1 MDQNQMER
9 AFGWDDE
16 ITVDN
21 EYKPL
26 MPGEYEFTVVGLER
40 EYFEG
45 SEKMP
50 ACPRAIVEI
59 EIEHEGINHRIK
71 NSILLHSK
79 LEGII
84 SSFFTSIGQK
94 KKGETL
100 KMNWS
105 KVVGSKGRCKTGI
118 RTYKDDE
125 FSEVKRWLP
134 PNEQVQTSFTAG
146 AF

>member
-9 AFGWDDE
+9 AYDWNDE
-16 ITVDN
+16 ITKDY
-21 EYKPL
+21 EPL
-26 MPGEYEFTVVGLER
+26 EPGEYEFTITGLER

-50 ACPRAIVEI
+50 ACPKAIVEI
-59 EIEHEGINHRIK
+59 EIEHNGAEHKIK
-71 NSILLHSK
+71 SSMLLHSK
-79 LEGII
+79 MEWRL
-84 SSFFTSIGQK
+84 SSFFSSIGQK

-105 KVVGSKGRCKTGI
+105 KVIGSKGRCKIGI
-118 RTYKDDE
+118 KVYNGNEYAD
-125 FSEVKRWLP
+125 VKAWLP
-134 PNEQVQTSFTAG
+134 PEEQTKTSFTAG